1 MEKKIKKLDNV
12 KWRKDFEFITIY
24 NYNTDDLF
32 KASKITGEILE
43 LSDGTRSI
51 DEVIDELINNS
62 KVEILD
68 STREKLEKYIKSLI
82 EKEVIAYIE

>member
-1 MEKKIKKLDNV
+1 M
-12 KWRKDFEFITIY
+12 
-24 NYNTDDLF
+24 
-32 KASKITGEILE
+32 E